1 MIAVLGVLAM
11 VSFVFLQPLMDYMG
25 NDRVASEN
33 PVVVETK
40 YGDYTE
46 RDLAVIRDTRAMV
59 DTFLQLAI
67 NATVQAQVQ
76 SQKFDPRM
84 AQQIADSML
93 TQWRNRLLQRS
104 AQGPEGAAVQT
115 MVLAN
120 RARELGMV
128 VGDQTINDLIAEI
141 TFDSLSSDDLMK
153 IIGSLDQRQRVS
165 PARLF
170 EAIRTE
176 LLASNLSLMFQVST
190 VDFPP
195 AQKFEFFSHLNR
207 QAKAEVVPLAVADF
221 TSQVANPS
229 DEVLKAFFDKYKD
242 QYPDATSP
250 DPGFKEPPRAAFQYF
265 KADFAKLREEMKS
278 QVTEQEIKDYYEK
291 NKAQFLALDLPEGPA
306 DDKPA
311 EEAPAE
317 EKPAEPEAEEP
328 AAKSESEPAETPSE
342 PKTEEPSE
350 PKAEETPKADDAPKA
365 EEAPAEKPEENEQP
379 NPSQGAGR
387 SRGVFRL
394 TSTAAQDEQPA
405 PATSEPAAS
414 AEAPASPPASEEKPA
429 ESATDPAAE
438 TPAEKPAETTE
449 PATAEAAAADT
460 PAEQRYEPLEK
471 VQDQIRDSIASQKA
485 AERIG
490 VIFDELQAE
499 MRRYSD
505 DMLEYETRDE
515 KDTSIKAPA
524 PFPFAELA
532 KKHGID
538 AAEVPLVSATDVAG
552 EELGKASNLVRDP
565 RSFSFRSQPFVEIAF
580 NPSLPTFKS
589 TELNDVDGNSY
600 LFWKT
605 KEQAA
610 YVPKFED
617 VREKVLA
624 AWKMKEA
631 RPLARKRAEEL
642 AKQADAANKPLKEVF
657 AEQKDLKVIETG
669 AFSWLTRGNV
679 PENPMGGPVR
689 ISEIEGLEH
698 TGNGFMEA
706 VFALAAGKSGVAAN
720 QPEDTVYV
728 VRVSEFLP
736 EVDQLRDQFAKERPN
751 MYMTVAQGDRYNMY
765 TTWVDNLEK
774 EADVKWVRPADVRTA
789 AAEADADL

>member
-1 MIAVLGVLAM
+1 MASPFTVFRRNQKIMIAILGVMAM
-11 VSFVFLQPLMDYMG
+11 VAFVFLDPLMQYLG
-25 NDRVASEN
+25 NDRVASAN

-40 YGDYTE
+40 YGDYKE
-46 RDLAVIRDTRAMV
+46 SDLIAIRDSRALV
-59 DTFLQLAI
+59 DAFLQRAVS
-67 NATVQAQVQ
+67 ATVDSQVQ

-84 AQQIADSML
+84 AQQISESMYM
-93 TQWRNRLLQRS
+93 QWRNRLMQRS
-104 AQGPEGAAVQT
+104 AQGPEAAAVET

-128 VGDQTINDLIAEI
+128 VSDQTINDLLAEL
-141 TFDSLSSDDLMK
+141 TFDSLGPEQLTS
-153 IIGSLDQRQRVS
+153 IIHSLHQNQRVS

-195 AQKFEFFSHLNR
+195 AQKFEFFSQLNR

-229 DEVLKAFFDKYKD
+229 EEVLKTFFDKYKD
-242 QYPDATSP
+242 QFPDATSP

-265 KADFAKLREEMKS
+265 KADFAKLREETKS
-278 QVTEQEIKDYYEK
+278 KVTEQEIKDYYEK

-311 EEAPAE
+311 EGAPATDQPATE
-317 EKPAEPEAEEP
+317 TRAEPKAEGAPAAEPKAKPA
-328 AAKSESEPAETPSE
+328 E
-342 PKTEEPSE
+342 PKTEE
-350 PKAEETPKADDAPKA
+350 APKA
-365 EEAPAEKPEENEQP
+365 EEAAPAEKPTEGEP
-379 NPSQGAGR
+379 NPSQGASR

-394 TSTAAQDEQPA
+394 TSTTQDEQPA
-405 PATSEPAAS
+405 PAASEPAAT
-414 AEAPASPPASEEKPA
+414 APTTEEKPA
-429 ESATDPAAE
+429 EPASAPAAE
-438 TPAEKPAETTE
+438 STTQQAESAQPAPAADAAATDKPAE
-449 PATAEAAAADT
+449 P
-460 PAEQRYEPLEK
+460 RYEPLEK
-471 VQDQIRDSIASQKA
+471 VQDQIRDSIAGQKA

-490 VIFDELQAE
+490 EIFDQLQAE
-499 MRRYSD
+499 MRRYSEE
-505 DMLEYETRDE
+505 MLDYENRDQ

-538 AAEVPLVSATDVAG
+538 AAEVPLISATEVVG
-552 EELGKASNLVRDP
+552 EELGKVARIVPDR
-565 RSFSFRSQPFVEIAF
+565 RSQFGFRRETFPEFAF
-580 NPSLPTFKS
+580 STTLPTYKS
-589 TELNDVDGNSY
+589 MVVNDVDGNSF

-605 KEQAA
+605 NEQAA

-624 AWKMKEA
+624 AWKMKES

-642 AKQADAANKPLKEVF
+642 AKQADAAGKPLKEAF
-657 AEQKDLKVIETG
+657 AEQKDLKVLETG

-689 ISEIEGLEH
+689 ISTIEGLEH
-698 TGNGFMEA
+698 IGNGFMEA
-706 VFALAAGKSGVAAN
+706 VFAIAAGKSGVAAN
-720 QPEDTVYV
+720 QPEDTAYV

-736 EVDQLRDQFAKERPN
+736 ELDQLRDQFAKERPN

-789 AAEADADL
+789 AAEAEEDL